1 MREYTF
7 TILSRDKEHKLDQ
20 EMILE
25 LGFDQN
31 RPIKLIEG
39 LQNIVDMLKLLKTPE
54 NVAQF
59 MLDSAQLTNN
69 FAKYKDK
76 TNIIV

>member
-1 MREYTF
+1 MQEYVF
-7 TILSRDKEHKLDQ
+7 TISTRNKEHKLDQ

-39 LQNIVDMLKLLKTPE
+39 LQNVVDILKLLKTPE
-54 NVAQF
+54 QVAQF
-59 MLDSAQLTNN
+59 MLDSAQLTSN
-69 FAKYKDK
+69 K
-76 TNIIV
+76 TLLKV